1 MTSPDRRRA
10 LVIVMGV
17 SGSGKSTV
25 GHTLAAALDVP
36 FADADDFHS
45 RANVAKMSAGT
56 PLDDKDRRPW
66 LEAIARWLAEH
77 RGSGGVVACSALRR
91 SYRDVLTGAAPE
103 AWILYVDVARDVL
116 VERVHARTDHF
127 MPAALLDSQL
137 ALLEPPDDDEHAV
150 TVDASAATP
159 EEVVREFLT
168 RARED

>member
-1 MTSPDRRRA
+1 MTSPDRRRL

-56 PLDDKDRRPW
+56 PLDDDDRRPW
-66 LEAIARWLAEH
+66 LEAIARWLAEQ
-77 RGSGGVVACSALRR
+77 RESGGVVACSALRR

-103 AWILYVDVARDVL
+103 AWILHVHVVRDVL
-116 VERVHARTDHF
+116 VERVQARTDHF

-137 ALLEPPDDDEHAV
+137 DLLEPPDADEHAV

-159 EEVVREFLT
+159 DEVVREFLT
-168 RARED
+168 RVRED